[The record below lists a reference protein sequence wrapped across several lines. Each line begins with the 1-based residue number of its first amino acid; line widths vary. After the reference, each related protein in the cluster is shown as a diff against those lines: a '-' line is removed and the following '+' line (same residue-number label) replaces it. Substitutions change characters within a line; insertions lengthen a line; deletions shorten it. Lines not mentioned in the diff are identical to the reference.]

1 MTTPT
6 PTKPPSPTLDAE
18 SQARLIHNVS
28 LGALIV
34 CPLII
39 ALPPRKLDIYTFALL
54 TGTFLGGN
62 QLLYERTGRS
72 IVMRWSEKMASMT
85 PGDLPPKA
93 KEVQERLRMEKAIR
107 FEKNLRGGKDVGK
120 MLGEDG
126 SKILGEVQRMEEEQK
141 KRGLVE
147 RVWMGNEGEDWKAKR
162 DQREKEAL
170 EEGRGYGGLIMDQVW
185 EVWNWGGKKM
195 EEVKEKDEEVVAAR
209 KVEQGKNEHKK

>member
-1 MTTPT
+1 
-6 PTKPPSPTLDAE
+6 
-18 SQARLIHNVS
+18 
-28 LGALIV
+28 
-34 CPLII
+34 
-39 ALPPRKLDIYTFALL
+39 
-54 TGTFLGGN
+54 
-62 QLLYERTGRS
+62 
-72 IVMRWSEKMASMT
+72 MASMT